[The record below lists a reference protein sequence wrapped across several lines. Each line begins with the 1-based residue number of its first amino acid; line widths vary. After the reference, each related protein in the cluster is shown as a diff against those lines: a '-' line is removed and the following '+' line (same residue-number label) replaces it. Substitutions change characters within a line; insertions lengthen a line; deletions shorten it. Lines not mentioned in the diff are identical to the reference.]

1 MIKQQKESI
10 QVSDLNVIKVL
21 KKPFTKRLIECFN
34 DEPKSAGEIANS
46 ISFPKEKIYYH
57 ITKLLNLNI
66 LFVTSTDMVKGIE
79 KKLFLPTAK
88 KFIIS
93 PRSENIENPNE
104 LEIKHPKSSKSF
116 PSQENEIKNERLF
129 EPIQRKINERRR
141 KNERRDN
148 ERRLN
153 SNRRKSN
160 KKFKGKD
167 NRLNTNRR
175 TTKDQREN
183 LTRRNTLDRR
193 FDDIKKINIDNK
205 RNLGKN
211 NKPKSIKY
219 KNFLLRLNGVT
230 KAMTFVHTG
239 DCVTFL
245 LCRLKGDCFEIERI
259 NNYVL
264 PFKVKEYQINTLTDL
279 IINVSNQFN
288 KENQKK
294 KIYLA
299 IHSDNYQ
306 YEMTYVSAKG
316 KNQRLFNKDLINTL
330 NNTYDL
336 NQDHSIFDYI
346 SYPTLEKNATVLISN
361 KKDQIKRDYSEL
373 IESGLQ
379 PRYNTSIPQILNNI
393 YTYYNLD
400 QNDEYSLLIYIDR
413 KKTHVVFSKEGQ
425 LFESKE
431 FNRGLNYFADAL
443 MEMTLVNASKEEAM
457 DNALHFLSHFGL
469 GKENSESTIQD
480 GIPVKKARSII
491 EHLYSSFIDDLK
503 ESIYYFEK
511 ILLQDGFAEQVINQI
526 FICGV
531 GSHIKNLDRSLS
543 DSLRMK
549 VNNLSEYNSAYLQDS
564 NQDKGPLLERI
575 KTNGLFKKK
584 ETASSQLQ
592 SIKKKIVEHE
602 KAIESAQ
609 SPESAKYRLTRLEI
623 EKDSKLKSIESA
635 NQKLISASKEF
646 KQIKEEYVSGQE
658 DLKSD
663 LNSVTTLLEEQSDIL
678 IDRYKE
684 HEEIGNTISELE
696 YESDRS
702 KNKGDKERQER
713 KGKYQSRVKN
723 AARSRAKLGDDRE
736 NLEQEIDDL
745 ETTILKLEE
754 SFYHINQKIE
764 NGQDELSVFEYLKDS
779 IQATANTFK
788 RSFLEHMKSIENL
801 TKDDLNTL
809 QRSGYLLTQ
818 NTKRIDEIK
827 DSFSSII
834 SGDIDTDPE
843 TIIDGDGGLEI
854 REKLLKILTL
864 VIEAPDNLIHLKNLT
879 ASIIK
884 INESQSDLLDKSKQI
899 QNQSRQSKRS
909 IRENKKSLTS
919 LRKEIDVHEKE
930 MTRKVN
936 DRQKEIDL
944 LKYVRE
950 TIEMIHDLEHHAML
964 IKELKP
970 QKKLHNDEINDISSR
985 MVRLKSLLES
995 CENAFEHLELED
1007 AELTK
1012 VFDQDN
1018 KVLNEKMEILTD
1030 EENITKK
1037 ALDSQSEK
1045 MKSIME
1051 DVANAHTYIE
1061 QLEKQV
1067 VSKKKE
1073 IEGFNEDKSP
1083 LVEALDSD
1091 RKKLILQFE
1100 SQQKILDQEELRKI
1114 SEAKKSKSVTIEAYF
1129 KKERIELEK
1138 KDRLLDRELSKAKKE
1153 KTKVKS
1159 ERDKAQSSLSEMK
1172 RKNMP
1177 NMSDLKKQI
1186 KGWEKDLNQGR
1197 RFQERL
1203 DALEGKKREWD
1214 DQLSQESKSIKEQ
1227 IDSLKN
1233 TIERKRSDSYIL
1245 FLKDGLNR
1253 FKNEGDADEIARS
1266 MAEESI
1272 KLDVEEIKK
1281 LKNDLEQFMGRY
1293 EAFMVRHRKSHRNVL
1308 EKLKPY
1314 GGRKKTIVTKIQN
1327 AKGKVHKKESMIRAL
1342 VLKVDEKNESL
1353 ILRQNNLN
1361 DITERVKETR
1371 AEIKDQIKN
1380 IPNKKKRAK
1389 LDIDRRLKER
1399 LSKISEK
1406 RVELNNEKND
1416 HLRLLN
1422 IAFDK
1427 ETLIVK
1433 INEAEDRMVFFFNE
1447 IEKTKEKIELLLK
1460 EEESLSRSHSS
1471 LEKRLEKIFIKHDK
1485 NQIIISK
1492 KEEQFKEKS
1501 SNLNQKLESNRKEFS
1516 ILQEQLLSLDQQKDG
1531 VISKLKKVEDD
1542 YNISNGMV
1550 SELKKKINLPEDL
1563 SPTSSST
1570 KKKKTRV
1577 NRKEQLRYLSQM
1589 EKDMMVSV
1597 ERSERMIK
1605 DLNLLIDS
1613 MNNERSGIESSIT
1626 LLENDLEY
1634 YDKDMSRIEILIENN
1649 KEHLLK
1655 ISSDHRRSLNGISNV
1670 KDLYPPSKIMLNER
1684 ITNLYTLL
1692 ELKAKDRDKLNGRL
1706 DDMKEDLKDRRVEIA
1721 MLDQELTKINEEMKN
1736 ALENSFY
1743 EQDDRDD
1750 DWKWEIAEHKMN
1762 SYMDLAQLK
1771 TQSKELFNSI
1781 VEIEQEIAKL
1791 KNQQSSINNVISEKE
1806 KISHKKIKRME
1817 EICTKLELQIT
1828 KEKNELD
1835 GLGQE
1840 VKQLTGLAFNYGD
1853 RIDVLEQELI
1863 DFRERQTEYEI
1874 ELKDLDRSLE
1884 SIQDRSDKI
1893 MKRKRSVKGNS
1904 IQIDYMANLGLLMDP
1919 DLRLNLLPQAHKK
1932 EFKYFRPNQILQNA
1946 ILVLITI
1953 FSIGSFVQ
1961 RSRIAPLE
1969 SLLPVKQSELSLLNM
1984 RQDMRDVVTQNNS
1997 VADQFS
2003 KLIKDDKAI
2012 SADMV
2017 SMLKYLSQTIP
2028 MDFKITG
2035 LTLEKNQS
2043 KDFSKKSGPDHSE
2056 LTMTLDGFFDKNQ
2069 NKSSGYVEKLV
2080 KTLNDTQKFK
2090 KINVSDAKQ
2099 LKGNKTGYQMRII
2112 R

>member
-1 MIKQQKESI
+1 MIKLQKESI
-10 QVSDLNVIKVL
+10 QVSDPSSIKVL

-57 ITKLLNLNI
+57 IKKLLDLDI
-66 LFVTSTDMVKGIE
+66 LYVTSTDMVKGIE
-79 KKLFLPTAK
+79 QKLFLPSARE
-88 KFIIS
+88 FIIS
-93 PRSENIENPNE
+93 PKTLQKDSRKKETIIKTE
-104 LEIKHPKSSKSF
+104 LTNNSKT
-116 PSQENEIKNERLF
+116 QENKKTESIPTESV
-129 EPIQRKINERRR
+129 PRKINERRR
-141 KNERRDN
+141 KNERRDSGRRIHLIRRKKTNKKFTGKNQRFNN
-148 ERRLN
+148 ERR
-153 SNRRKSN
+153 K
-160 KKFKGKD
+160 
-167 NRLNTNRR
+167 
-175 TTKDQREN
+175 TKDQRN
-183 LTRRNTLDRR
+183 SNHRRQSADRR
-193 FDDIKKINIDNK
+193 FDKLENFKTKNRNSISNNK
-205 RNLGKN
+205 
-211 NKPKSIKY
+211 KPKSIKY
-219 KNFLLRLNGVT
+219 KNLLLKLNGVQT
-230 KAMTFVHTG
+230 AMTFVHSG

-245 LCRLKGDCFEIERI
+245 LCKLKSDSFEIDRI

-264 PFKVKEYQINTLTDL
+264 PFKVKEYQINTLTEL

-288 KENQKK
+288 QKNHKK

-299 IHSDNYQ
+299 IHSDNYHC
-306 YEMTYVSAKG
+306 EMTYVSAKG
-316 KNQRLFNKDLINTL
+316 KNQKLFNSDLIKTL

-336 NQDHSIFDYI
+336 NDEHSIFDYI
-346 SYPTLEKNATVLISN
+346 SYPKFEKNATVLISN

-373 IESGLQ
+373 IEAGLQ
-379 PRYNTSIPQILNNI
+379 PRYNTSIPKILNNI

-400 QNDEYSLLIYIDR
+400 QKDEYSLLIYIDR

-431 FNRGLNYFADAL
+431 FNKGLNYFTDAL
-443 MEMTLVNASKEEAM
+443 IEMTLVNASKDEAM
-457 DNALHFLSHFGL
+457 DNALHFLSHYGL
-469 GKENSESTIQD
+469 GSEYSESTIQD

-491 EHLYSSFIDDLK
+491 EHLYNSFIEEIK

-511 ILLQDGFAEQVINQI
+511 ILLQDGFTEQVIEQI

-531 GSHIKNLDRSLS
+531 GSHIKNLDKSLS

-549 VNNLSEYNSAYLQDS
+549 VNNLSEYNSAYLKDS
-564 NQDKGPLLERI
+564 NENKGPFLERI
-575 KTNGLFKKK
+575 KTSGLFKKK
-584 ETASSQLQ
+584 ETASSQLE
-592 SIKKKIVEHE
+592 SIKKRIIDHE

-658 DLKSD
+658 DLNSD
-663 LNSVTTLLEEQSDIL
+663 LSSVTTLLEEQSDIL

-684 HEEIGNTISELE
+684 HEEIGTTISELE

-702 KNKGDKERQER
+702 KNNGDKERQEK

-723 AARSRAKLGDDRE
+723 AARSRAKLGDEKE
-736 NLEQEIDDL
+736 NLEQKIDDL

-754 SFYHINQKIE
+754 SFYHVNQKIE

-788 RSFLEHMKSIENL
+788 RSFLDHMKSIENL
-801 TKDDLNTL
+801 RKEDLNTL

-827 DSFSSII
+827 DSFSSIV

-843 TIIDGDGGLEI
+843 KIIDGESGIEI
-854 REKLLKILTL
+854 REKLINILTL

-879 ASIIK
+879 NSIIK
-884 INESQSDLLDKSKQI
+884 INESQNNLLDKSKQI

-919 LRKEIDVHEKE
+919 LKKEIDVHEKE

-936 DRQKEIDL
+936 DRQEEIDL

-950 TIEMIHDLEHHAML
+950 TIEMIYDLEHHVTL
-964 IKELKP
+964 IKELRP
-970 QKKLHNDEINDISSR
+970 QKKLHNDEINDITGRMSR
-985 MVRLKSLLES
+985 LNSLLES
-995 CENAFEHLELED
+995 CENTFEHLELED
-1007 AELTK
+1007 GELK
-1012 VFDQDN
+1012 KIFDQDN
-1018 KVLNEKMEILTD
+1018 KVLNEKMEILAD
-1030 EENITKK
+1030 EENSTKK
-1037 ALDSQSEK
+1037 ELDSQSDK
-1045 MKSIME
+1045 KKSIMG
-1051 DVANAHTYIE
+1051 DVSNAHTYIE

-1100 SQQKILDQEELRKI
+1100 SQEKKIDQEELQKI

-1138 KDRLLDRELSKAKKE
+1138 KDRLLVRELNNAKKE
-1153 KTKVKS
+1153 KTKVKT
-1159 ERDKAQSSLSEMK
+1159 ERDKAQSSLSGIK
-1172 RKNMP
+1172 KKNMP
-1177 NMSDLKKQI
+1177 NISDLKKQI
-1186 KGWEKDLNQGR
+1186 KGWEKDLSQGR

-1203 DALEGKKREWD
+1203 DVLEEKKREWD
-1214 DQLSQESKSIKEQ
+1214 GNLSHERESINGQ

-1233 TIERKRSDSYIL
+1233 TIERKRSNSYIL

-1266 MAEESI
+1266 MAEESMA
-1272 KLDVEEIKK
+1272 LDIEEIKK
-1281 LKNDLEQFMGRY
+1281 LKNDLEQFMGRH
-1293 EAFMVRHRKSHRNVL
+1293 EQFMVRYRKSHRNVL
-1308 EKLKPY
+1308 EKLRPY
-1314 GGRKKTIVTKIQN
+1314 GGRKKTMVTKIQN
-1327 AKGKVHKKESMIRAL
+1327 AKGKVHKKESLIRAL
-1342 VLKVDEKNESL
+1342 VHKVDEKNELL
-1353 ILRQNNLN
+1353 IIKQNHLN
-1361 DITERVKETR
+1361 DVTERVKASRT
-1371 AEIKDQIKN
+1371 EIKDQIQN
-1380 IPNKKKRAK
+1380 IPNKKKHAK
-1389 LDIDRRLKER
+1389 FDIDKRLKER
-1399 LSKISEK
+1399 LSKLSDK
-1406 RVELNNEKND
+1406 RAELNNEKNNN
-1416 HLRLLN
+1416 LRLLN
-1422 IAFDK
+1422 ISFDK
-1427 ETLIVK
+1427 KTLIMK
-1433 INEAEDRMVFFFNE
+1433 INEAEDKMVFFFNE

-1460 EEESLSRSHSS
+1460 EEESLSKSQS
-1471 LEKRLEKIFIKHDK
+1471 LLETRLENIFKKHDK
-1485 NQIIISK
+1485 NQVVISK
-1492 KEEQFKEKS
+1492 KEEQFKEQS
-1501 SNLNQKLESNRKEFS
+1501 SNLNQKLESNRKEFG
-1516 ILQEQLLSLDQQKDG
+1516 ILQEQLLSLDQQKDD
-1531 VISKLKKVEDD
+1531 VISKLKKVEGD
-1542 YNISNGMV
+1542 YNVSNDAV
-1550 SELKKKINLPEDL
+1550 NELKKKINVPENLPTTG
-1563 SPTSSST
+1563 SKR
-1570 KKKKTRV
+1570 KKQTTRV

-1692 ELKAKDRDKLNGRL
+1692 ELKAKDRDTLNSRL

-1721 MLDQELTKINEEMKN
+1721 MLDQKLTKINEEMKN

-1791 KNQQSSINNVISEKE
+1791 KNQQSSINKVISEKE

-1817 EICTKLELQIT
+1817 EICTRLELQIT
-1828 KEKNELD
+1828 KEKNELE

-1863 DFRERQTEYEI
+1863 DYRERQTEYEL

-1884 SIQDRSDKI
+1884 SIKDRSDKI
-1893 MKRKRSVKGNS
+1893 MERKRSVKSNS

-1946 ILVLITI
+1946 ILVLITV

-1969 SLLPVKQSELSLLNM
+1969 SMLPVKQSELSLLNM
-1984 RQDMRDVVTQNNS
+1984 RQDMRDVVIQNNN

-2003 KLIKDDKAI
+2003 QLIKDDQAV
-2012 SADMV
+2012 SSDMV

-2028 MDFKITG
+2028 MDFK
-2035 LTLEKNQS
+2035 LTELTFEKNQS
-2043 KDFSKKSGPDHSE
+2043 KDLSREGRSDM
-2056 LTMTLDGFFDKNQ
+2056 TMILDGFFDKNK
-2069 NKSSGYVEKLV
+2069 NKASGYVEKLV
-2080 KTLNDTQKFK
+2080 KTLSDTKKFK
-2090 KINVSDAKQ
+2090 KIDVSDAKQ